1 MIRLADLPFL
11 NATLNAVSFVL
22 LVAGYSCIRRGHV
35 RAHKRLMVS
44 AFSVSVFFLI
54 SYLTY
59 RFLGTEKKFGGE
71 GWIRPVYYFILFT
84 HVTLAASV
92 PFLATRTLYLA
103 LRGRFDKH
111 RRIARV
117 TFPIW
122 VYVSITGVLVYLL
135 LFRIYRPAALVSF
148 AWIQQFAFCMI
159 AG

>member
-1 MIRLADLPFL
+1 MIRLADLPLL

-22 LVAGYSCIRRGHV
+22 LMAGYWCIRRGRV
-35 RAHKRLMVS
+35 RAHKRFMIS
-44 AFSVSVFFLI
+44 AFCTSVLFLI

-59 RFLGTEKKFGGE
+59 RFLGSEKKFGGE
-71 GWIRPVYYFILFT
+71 GWIRQVYYFILAT
-84 HVTLAASV
+84 HITLAASV

-103 LRGRFDKH
+103 LRGRFDSH

-135 LFRIYRPAALVSF
+135 LFRLYRPAGLVS
-148 AWIQQFAFCMI
+148 
-159 AG
+159 